1 MPEQTAQ
8 VFDLV
13 VVGGGPGGYP
23 AAIRAA
29 QLGLKTLTDGVAVG
43 EAPAPP
49 SCAGR
54 ALATPLARAV
64 ANDLGVDL
72 AAVSGSGRGNR
83 IRRPDAQ
90 ALQDL
95 RAELKR
101 QLADRGDV
109 KVSVDDLSVMACARL
124 LRTNPDL
131 YVSFGGDRLLGHRRV
146 HVGIA
151 VALDGGLI
159 VPVVRDADTKT
170 LTQVTRETEDLTGG
184 TFMVSNLGMYG
195 TDRFTAPSR
204 RRQRQWNSTG
214 TSPAVHHHEHL
225 HVRSAPPVRQTG
237 PPSLYYPPA
246 YARPCRQGHRRL
258 RPDGGT

>member
-1 MPEQTAQ
+1 MRRPGT
-8 VFDLV
+8 
-13 VVGGGPGGYP
+13 GHPPGPRRG
-23 AAIRAA
+23 
-29 QLGLKTLTDGVAVG
+29 
-43 EAPAPP
+43 
-49 SCAGR
+49 
-54 ALATPLARAV
+54 
-64 ANDLGVDL
+64 NDLGVDL
-72 AAVSGSGRGNR
+72 ATVSGSGRGNR
-83 IRRPDAQ
+83 IRRPAAQ

-146 HVGIA
+146 CVGIA

-204 RRQRQWNSTG
+204 RRQRQ
-214 TSPAVHHHEHL
+214 
-225 HVRSAPPVRQTG
+225 
-237 PPSLYYPPA
+237 
-246 YARPCRQGHRRL
+246 
-258 RPDGGT
+258 